1 MSFQGI
7 DRGSLLVVISDQFVT
22 RAEEGG
28 VRQYA
33 PSPGESVPCTVSA
46 DDDFLVAR
54 LAADLSNAERVD
66 LSRTIPGPGEWKL

>member
-33 PSPGESVPCTVSA
+33 PSPGESVQCHG
-46 DDDFLVAR
+46 
-54 LAADLSNAERVD
+54 
-66 LSRTIPGPGEWKL
+66 LSRRRLPRCASDVL